1 MNTTLKKM
9 RIQLL
14 SKQDAIEYKG
24 RLGGWIAIQYG
35 SFTGV
40 YWYQGYTQ
48 SEIMMDLPG
57 NVEIL

>member
-1 MNTTLKKM
+1 MKK

-24 RLGGWIAIQYG
+24 RFGGWIAIQEYG